1 MPVRYCLDTSVFIN
15 SWQEHYRIG
24 VFPGVWTALD
34 GLIRS
39 GRLIS
44 CLEISGVTAPSY
56 TRTVPWQAL
65 KKYPV
70 FVV

>member
-1 MPVRYCLDTSVFIN
+1 MPDRYCLDTSVFIN
-15 SWQEHYRIG
+15 SWQEHYRID

-44 CLEISGVTAPSY
+44 CLE
-56 TRTVPWQAL
+56 
-65 KKYPV
+65 V
-70 FVV
+70 FAELEKQRDELLI